1 MGGEFYIGFI
11 PNYSVLD
18 GRNYGDA
25 SVFILPAEIVSR
37 TVYIDGRGVDEWLL
51 VRPGAV
57 ASRSFQSNVSNATD
71 RQGGI
76 QIQVQSMGRV
86 ATFGANPELLS
97 LGGFMALPCPQQLNV
112 DQYEYYAV
120 TVLPTPGSQE
130 LSVEGGFL
138 VVSCS
143 GDTEVTITP
152 SQPIQ
157 DPNNPQEV
165 VPAGGTTTVTLT
177 DSGQTIY
184 IASRDFDLTGSRVVS
199 NNSISF
205 FTGHQCA
212 VPNDRSFDCDHII
225 EQVPPTATW
234 GTTFLTAPIRTQAI
248 TFGNDIFKMVAS
260 RIHTTIN
267 VTCITSPGATTRN
280 FVVNLRLNGD
290 FADFTVFNEFC
301 SIEADKPIMV
311 VQVSTNRGEGTGLMS
326 LIPATSQYRND
337 ITFSVISLSDSN
349 LEQWANIFV
358 PPQCFQPRNITLN
371 GIPLPDDGWTEIPC
385 NSGGTCGYAR
395 QQVIS
400 GIGVQSLQ
408 HKNQDAI
415 FGVIVY
421 GHTLTE
427 GYGYPGGLQLPM
439 TDRKYSYIINVHS

>member
-18 GRNYGDA
+18 GSDSRDA
-25 SVFILPAEIVSR
+25 SVFIVPMENETQ
-37 TVYIDGRGVDEWLL
+37 TVDIDGRGVDESLR
-51 VRPGAV
+51 VNPGAV
-57 ASRSFQSNVSNATD
+57 ASRTFLSNVANATD
-71 RQGGI
+71 RLGGI

-86 ATFGANPELLS
+86 AAFGANPELLS
-97 LGGFMALPCPQQLNV
+97 LGGFLALPCPQQLNV

-120 TVLPTPGSQE
+120 TVPPTQE

-143 GDTEVTITP
+143 GDTLVTITP

-157 DPNNPQEV
+157 DPNNLREM
-165 VPAGGTTTVTLT
+165 VPAGGTTTVTLA
-177 DSGQTIY
+177 DSGQTVY

-199 NNSISF
+199 NNPISF

-212 VPNDRSFDCDHII
+212 VPNDDSFDCDHII
-225 EQVPPTATW
+225 EQMPPTATW

-337 ITFSVISLSDSN
+337 IIFSVISLSDSN

-358 PPQCFQPRNITLN
+358 PPQFFQPRNITLN
-371 GIPLPDDGWTEIPC
+371 GIPLPDDGWTGIPC
-385 NSGGTCGYAR
+385 NSGGICGYAR

-408 HKNQDAI
+408 HENQDAV

-439 TDRKYSYIINVHS
+439 TDRKYT